1 MVAVE
6 TKPRSNMERSEYR
19 AALHRLFSDHLTAAG
34 FIILTIIVFLATFA
48 PFVTPYPKEV
58 GPYTNFPQAYL
69 PPSPKHLFG
78 TDNVGRDVFT
88 LVIFGFRISLLVA
101 FVVLLSS
108 VPFGVLLGL
117 IAGYYGG
124 WIETVIQRITEIF
137 LAIPALV
144 FALVISAILGPS
156 LKDVIIALIS
166 VWWNWY
172 ARIMYTVTKSLK
184 NQPYVEAA
192 KVQGASNMRIIFRE
206 ILPNAAS
213 TLTVKMTLDL
223 GFIILIEAGMGFL
236 GLGAQ
241 PPTPD
246 LGVMVASG
254 LPYLGTAWWISFFPS
269 AALALL
275 IASFNLIGSG
285 LRDLFDVRVT

>member
-1 MVAVE
+1 MSGSQ
-6 TKPRSNMERSEYR
+6 RSDLR
-19 AALHRLFSDHLTAAG
+19 AALRRLFSDPLTTVG
-34 FIILTIIVFLATFA
+34 FVILAVIVFVAVFA
-48 PFVTPYPKEV
+48 RFVTPYPNEV

-69 PPSPKHLFG
+69 PPSPVHLFG

-88 LVIFGFRISLLVA
+88 QVVFGFRISLVVA

-108 VPFGVLLGL
+108 APLGVVLGML
-117 IAGYYGG
+117 AGYYGG
-124 WIETVIQRITEIF
+124 WVETVIQRITEIF
-137 LAIPALV
+137 LAVPALV
-144 FALVISAILGPS
+144 FALVISAVLGPS
-156 LKDVIIALIS
+156 LRDVMLALIS

-172 ARIMYTVTKSLK
+172 ARIMYTLTKSLK

-192 KVQGASNMRIIFRE
+192 RVQGASGFRIMFRE
-206 ILPNAAS
+206 ILPNSMS
-213 TLTVKMTLDL
+213 TLIVKMTLDL

-269 AALALL
+269 IALALL